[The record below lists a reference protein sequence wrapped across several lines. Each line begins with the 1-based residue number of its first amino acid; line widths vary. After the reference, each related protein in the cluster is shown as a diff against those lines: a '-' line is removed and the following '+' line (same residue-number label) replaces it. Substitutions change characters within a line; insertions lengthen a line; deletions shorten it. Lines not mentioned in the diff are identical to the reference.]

1 MSKIV
6 FEPFV
11 GPLYRHGAVRLLLV
25 GESHYG
31 KLQPG
36 EDPRE
41 GTRTVMRM
49 WQSREWAIRYLTIGA
64 RIITGLRAWEIDRHA
79 AYADVAFYNFVQVIM
94 PTVRHRPTSEQARGS
109 WDAFREVLDQ
119 CDLTHV
125 VATGPGF
132 LWSNM
137 PPSDGRVGQF
147 TSADE
152 VLPLRSYRTRSGSAR
167 AIVIPHLSRASAPRW
182 HGPVRFFLGQ

>member
-11 GPLYRHGAVRLLLV
+11 GRLYRGGVVRLLLV

-31 KLQPG
+31 ELQAG

-41 GTRTVMRM
+41 GTRTVMKK
-49 WQSREWAIRYLTIGA
+49 WQAREWAIRYLTIGA

-94 PTVRHRPTSEQARGS
+94 PTVRHRPTWEQAKGS

-119 CDLTHV
+119 CDPTHV

-137 PPSDGRVGQF
+137 PPSDGRAGEGSF
-147 TSADE
+147 GHE
-152 VLPLRSYRTRSGSAR
+152 VLPRRAYRTPSGFAD
-167 AIVIPHLSRASAPRW
+167 AVVIPHLSRASAPRW
-182 HGPVRFFLGQ
+182 HGPVRAFLGR